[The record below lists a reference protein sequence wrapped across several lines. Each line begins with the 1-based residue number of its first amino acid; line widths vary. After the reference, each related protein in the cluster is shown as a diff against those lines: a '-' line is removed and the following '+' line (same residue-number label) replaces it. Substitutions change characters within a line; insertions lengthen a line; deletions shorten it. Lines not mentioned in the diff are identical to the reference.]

1 MATASLLVLVLDN
14 PDHEMDILAAW
25 EEAGVPGVTVLDSQG
40 SKRSDETGR
49 DDFPLFVSLRTVLS
63 SEESQNRT
71 LFTVIDDNAVL
82 EKAILAATEIVG
94 DFQKPH
100 TGILFVVPV
109 SRAWGI
115 VKAKPHV
122 R

>member
-1 MATASLLVLVLDN
+1 MSNTSILVLVLDN
-14 PDHEMDILAAW
+14 TDLEMDILQAW

-40 SKRSDETGR
+40 SKRSDDAGR
-49 DDFPLFVSLRTVLS
+49 DDLPLFVSLRSVLS
-63 SEESQNRT
+63 GEESQNRT
-71 LFTVIDDNAVL
+71 LFSVIDDDAVL
-82 EKAILAATEIVG
+82 EKAIQAAQSIVG
-94 DFQKPH
+94 DFQNPH
-100 TGILFVVPV
+100 TGILFAMPI

>member
-1 MATASLLVLVLDN
+1 MVTASLLVLVLDN
-14 PDHEMDILAAW
+14 PDQEMDILAAW
-25 EEAGVPGVTVLDSQG
+25 EEVGVPGVTVLDSQG

-49 DDFPLFVSLRTVLS
+49 DDLPLFVSLRSILS

-71 LFTVIDDNAVL
+71 LFSVIDDEVVL
-82 EKAILAATEIVG
+82 EKALQAAQGIIG
-94 DFQKPH
+94 DFQNPH

-115 VKAKPHV
+115 VKAKPHLH
-122 R
+122 